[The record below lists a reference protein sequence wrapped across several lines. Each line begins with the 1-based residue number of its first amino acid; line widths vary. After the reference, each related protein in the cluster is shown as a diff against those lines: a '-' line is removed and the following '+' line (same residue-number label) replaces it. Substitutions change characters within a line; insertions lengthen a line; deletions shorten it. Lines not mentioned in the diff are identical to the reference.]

1 LLSFVLFL
9 WKRRQTGWGRSGK
22 YDLKNSFL
30 GRRGKFSSTSGGLPE
45 KQERRFKLK
54 FEIKQDSGGSFLV
67 RRDRAGQ

>member
-1 LLSFVLFL
+1 
-9 WKRRQTGWGRSGK
+9 
-22 YDLKNSFL
+22 L